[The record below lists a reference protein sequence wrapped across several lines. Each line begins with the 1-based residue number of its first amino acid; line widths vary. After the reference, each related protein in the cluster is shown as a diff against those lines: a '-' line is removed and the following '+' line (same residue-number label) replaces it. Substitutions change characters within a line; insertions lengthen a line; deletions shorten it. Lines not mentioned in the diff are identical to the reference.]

1 MDIILTNKQIIINQI
16 NQYIN
21 QYMDLLHIDYKQN
34 LLFVLIALFFTY
46 IFIIFG
52 IKFVKKFIEYNIF
65 LVLSLFFWN
74 TFIDL
79 KSLLDL
85 SIFTKRT

>member
-34 LLFVLIALFFTY
+34 LLFVLIALFSTF
-46 IFIIFG
+46 IFITYG
-52 IKFVKKFIEYNIF
+52 IKFIKKFIEYNIF

-74 TFIDL
+74 TFIDV